1 MCTYVEFANRRW
13 RDDFQCRESLSVTQI
28 EEMKI
33 AIVVC
38 NIERSSGPRVSESVV
53 LLLHR
58 VEFDVRY
65 FR

>member
-1 MCTYVEFANRRW
+1 MYEFLRKDLAGSPNQIMTSDIGSIIALSPLSRVE
-13 RDDFQCRESLSVTQI
+13 TT
-28 EEMKI
+28 
-33 AIVVC
+33 
-38 NIERSSGPRVSESVV
+38 SGPRVSESVV